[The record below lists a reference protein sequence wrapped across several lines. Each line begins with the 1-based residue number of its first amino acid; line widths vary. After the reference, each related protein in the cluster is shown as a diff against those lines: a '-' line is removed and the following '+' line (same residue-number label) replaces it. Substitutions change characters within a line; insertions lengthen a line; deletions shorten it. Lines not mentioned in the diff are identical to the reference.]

1 MKVLY
6 IGHYREG
13 TGWGRAAIDYI
24 LSMDAAGIEV
34 VPRAVKLNDR
44 QPELPPRLLE
54 LENQESSGCDV
65 CIQHV
70 LPHLNPKTPKPL
82 KYGKLF

>member
-6 IGHYREG
+6 IGLYREG

-54 LENQESSGCDV
+54 LEIRN
-65 CIQHV
+65 
-70 LPHLNPKTPKPL
+70 LPGAMFAYNMFFPT
-82 KYGKLF
+82 

>member
-44 QPELPPRLLE
+44 QPDEYTEWQDYMGGDDWDQGQYDCPW
-54 LENQESSGCDV
+54 QA
-65 CIQHV
+65 
-70 LPHLNPKTPKPL
+70 T
-82 KYGKLF
+82 